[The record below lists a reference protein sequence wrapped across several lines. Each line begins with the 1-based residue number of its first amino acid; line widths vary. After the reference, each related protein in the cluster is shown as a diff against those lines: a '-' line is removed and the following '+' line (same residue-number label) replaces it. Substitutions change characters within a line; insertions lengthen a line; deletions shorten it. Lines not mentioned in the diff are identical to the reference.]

1 MRRTKIIA
9 TIGPASDTDEAVD
22 ALIAAGVDIFRI
34 NFSHGDR
41 ASQQRMYERIRAAAD
56 RAGQLVAIMQDL
68 AGPKIRT
75 GRLNDGKAV
84 RLQEGA
90 TLRIATGDFVGA
102 ADRLS
107 TTFAGLA
114 KAVTA
119 GTRLLLDDGR
129 IELRVCESDG
139 SEVVT
144 EVVHGGVLGE
154 HKGINAPGGALAASA
169 LTEKD
174 VEDLKFGVSL
184 GVDFAAVSFV
194 QTAEDLQRAREVA
207 GPAVALVAKIERPQ
221 AVERFSEI
229 LQVADAIMVARGD
242 LGLEIPLE
250 HVPRVQ
256 KELTQQARAVGIPVI
271 VATQVLDTMRFEP
284 RPTRAEVNDAANAV
298 YDGVDA
304 IMLAGETAVGE
315 FPALTVETLASVIVD
330 AESVPLTAQPS
341 PSTPGQHHGRA
352 LCEAALK
359 LATSF
364 QATVI
369 VAVTRRGATAQQLA
383 ALRPPVPIFAVTD
396 EPAIARR
403 LTLSWGVASSTLD
416 ASELDTASIQQTL
429 LQQETL
435 RSGDTVVFVRVH
447 SDLTLAAGNFL
458 KLQTLP

>member
-41 ASQQRMYERIRAAAD
+41 ASQQRMYERIRAGAD

-75 GRLNDGKAV
+75 GRLTKGEVV
-84 RLQEGA
+84 RLQEGT
-90 TLRIATGDFVGA
+90 TLRIATGDFVGT

-107 TTFAGLA
+107 TPFAGLA

-129 IELRVCESDG
+129 IELRVCDSDG

-154 HKGINAPGGALAASA
+154 HKGINAPGVELAASA

-184 GVDFAAVSFV
+184 GVD
-194 QTAEDLQRAREVA
+194 LQRAREVA
-207 GPAVALVAKIERPQ
+207 GSAVALVAKIERPQ
-221 AVERFSEI
+221 AVARFSEI
-229 LQVADAIMVARGD
+229 LEVADAVMVARGD

-330 AESVPLTAQPS
+330 AESVPPTAQPS

-364 QATVI
+364 RAAVI
-369 VAVTRRGATAQQLA
+369 VAVTRHGATAQQLA

-396 EPAIARR
+396 DPAIARR
-403 LTLSWGVASSTLD
+403 LTLSWGVVSSTLD